1 MKNLFK
7 LCLVALVAFASC
19 DKVDDLPVY
28 GAGNAPVLTAS
39 ATSIAPLAADSN
51 NTVLTLNW
59 TYPNHATDTQYIK
72 YVVEIDSA
80 TKNFANPYRRTITD
94 SMSTGFIAKDLNS
107 FLLGRGYSFNVPVS
121 MELRVISSY
130 ANNNERLISNVLAIS
145 MTPYKVPP
153 KVPLPTTGKLFIV
166 GGATMGGWTNP
177 VPTPTQELARLDE
190 TTWGG
195 VFEFTG
201 GGQYLLL
208 PENGQ
213 WGKYSVAN
221 NTLPGLESGGDFGQE
236 LADNF
241 PAPAAAGWYKV
252 IVDFQTGKFK
262 VTPYTSVLPT
272 NLFLVGDATPGGWNN
287 PVPVPAQQM
296 TRLNSSQWRITLNF
310 TGSGK
315 YLLLPVNG
323 SWSTKYAVPDNT
335 ITDLWK
341 GGELI
346 YNSGQDI
353 PGPNTAGN
361 KTLLVDF
368 ATKENY
374 ATGKFTV
381 TP

>member
-1 MKNLFK
+1 M
-7 LCLVALVAFASC
+7 
-19 DKVDDLPVY
+19 
-28 GAGNAPVLTAS
+28 
-39 ATSIAPLAADSN
+39 
-51 NTVLTLNW
+51 
-59 TYPNHATDTQYIK
+59 
-72 YVVEIDSA
+72 
-80 TKNFANPYRRTITD
+80 
-94 SMSTGFIAKDLNS
+94 
-107 FLLGRGYSFNVPVS
+107 
-121 MELRVISSY
+121 
-130 ANNNERLISNVLAIS
+130 
-145 MTPYKVPP
+145 
-153 KVPLPTTGKLFIV
+153 
-166 GGATMGGWTNP
+166 
-177 VPTPTQELARLDE
+177 
-190 TTWGG
+190 
-195 VFEFTG
+195 
-201 GGQYLLL
+201 
-208 PENGQ
+208 
-213 WGKYSVAN
+213 
-221 NTLPGLESGGDFGQE
+221 
-236 LADNF
+236 
-241 PAPAAAGWYKV
+241 
-252 IVDFQTGKFK
+252 IVDFQSGKFK

-287 PVPVPAQQM
+287 PVPVPSQQM

-346 YNSGQDI
+346 YNAGQDI